1 MFNPKSDYSNATIFD
16 LLNCIISST
25 EVDNPLECLDE
36 MYCSIN
42 PCMMIKA
49 VETGRQVLDNFN
61 ARTEK
66 QNKNKVPTE
75 ELENVDVYITLG
87 GDSLNQSFYNGMIA
101 TLLWLPTY
109 LKTIQLRLGISEKDL
124 NTTLE
129 VFKQAR
135 LPQVHDVKE
144 EMVNGTKVVINPSS
158 TRHYSAFLTSIVSW
172 LSDGVTNIT
181 QQKRLK
187 TNLELTRYLANC
199 ATRSFP
205 SVPFASYHVGKTKS
219 TRSNMFALSEQL
231 GKSMNWTDYM
241 TPESYKLN
249 EPKFVVT
256 SENSPV
262 VGIVGH
268 PLTETFI
275 AEVKQGKV
283 NWLGLFVESE
293 EFGKICAQEGLTSD
307 MIKKYIINTSPSQHF
322 ENCNKKHPVALF
334 IEKNSLTKQCFD
346 WRHQLSSVSKQ
357 EDEEDYGM

>member
-1 MFNPKSDYSNATIFD
+1 M
-16 LLNCIISST
+16 
-25 EVDNPLECLDE
+25 EEDNPLENFDD

-42 PCMMIKA
+42 PCMMAKA
-49 VETGRQVLDNFN
+49 VETGKQVLSNFN
-61 ARTEK
+61 NKIEK
-66 QNKNKVPTE
+66 QNKTKNKTDSDE
-75 ELENVDVYITLG
+75 EPENAEVYITLG

-109 LKTIQLRLGISEKDL
+109 LKNTQLRLGINEKDL
-124 NTTLE
+124 KTTLE

-144 EMVNGTKVVINPSS
+144 EMINGNKVIINPSS

-172 LSDGVTNIT
+172 LADGVTSISN
-181 QQKRLK
+181 QKTLK

-205 SVPFASYHVGKTKS
+205 SVPFASYHIGSVKT
-219 TRSNMFALSEQL
+219 TRSNMFTLSEQL

-241 TPESYKLN
+241 TPESFKLN

-268 PLTETFI
+268 PLSETFI
-275 AEVKQGKV
+275 GEVKQGKV

-293 EFGKICAQEGLTSD
+293 EFGKLCAQDGLTAA

-322 ENCNKKHPVALF
+322 ENLNKKHPIATF

-346 WRHQLSSVSKQ
+346 WRHQLSSVNV
-357 EDEEDYGM
+357 ETEEDYM